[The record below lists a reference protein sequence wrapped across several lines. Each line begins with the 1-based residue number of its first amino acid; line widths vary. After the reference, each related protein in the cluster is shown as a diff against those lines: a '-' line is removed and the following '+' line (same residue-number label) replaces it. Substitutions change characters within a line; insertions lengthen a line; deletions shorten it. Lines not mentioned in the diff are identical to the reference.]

1 MYRILPADKDA
12 YITNKIIYSS
22 RPSLSRSTDANVG
35 QAGTL
40 DLFKLYNETPVP
52 VGTSGIEISRALMHF
67 DLDRIRSLT
76 GSLINISDPS
86 FKCYVSLKDVYGGQ
100 TVPSNFSLTL
110 YPLAKNFVE
119 GRGNDV
125 IGYRDLDVV
134 NWFTASLDNVYTP
147 IVNPEMVEYQEDVV
161 NVLTASNIVTVP
173 FVTPFTSVPPVVI
186 TDISS
191 ALGTVNSY
199 VGNGTTASTLVVKF
213 SAPFSGSFVYRAVAD
228 ITPGSIKTVV
238 RVPRY
243 PGVYANVVVGTLP
256 IVNNNF
262 FSVGY
267 NDFGGTPSDTYAS
280 LYETT
285 TDDLTNVYTT
295 ITSSTTL
302 LIAGT
307 FSAVMSAQV
316 NVLGYRS
323 LDQIYGIN
331 SWLTGGVEA
340 SGAAGDVSGLN
351 TDYYSSFLSSTG
363 YVPLGF
369 SQTFSRGDE
378 NLYIDVTTAVS
389 ATLAGILPDYGFRL
403 SYSGSQET
411 DTVTRF
417 VKRFST
423 RQSRNTDKHP
433 SLVVKYNDTFID
445 NQAAAYFDYSNKL
458 GVYYSPFGMPTNFFS
473 GSSVVAGSG
482 SIMLEL
488 VASQSAYVTATTY
501 SFSHRANINYLS
513 SSWNYFS
520 QSFTGSQVM
529 FGGKNQSGIY
539 YADVYLPSTL
549 AGLSGVLKDGTTAV
563 FTPVWKSLDNT
574 VIFTTGPSVTFRKLS
589 GASSVVPQNNYT
601 INVTNLKDNYT
612 NIEAA
617 KLRVFVAS
625 FDPTLTSFYLP
636 YKATPKIC
644 PEMYWRLID
653 PYSKDII
660 IPFDTSDS
668 GTKLSADGEGMY
680 FNLYMQDLTLN
691 KPLELQFLIREYGSD
706 HLIENE
712 GFIFKVVTA

>member
-12 YITNKIIYSS
+12 YVTNKIIYST
-22 RPSLSRSTDANVG
+22 RPTFSRSTDANVG

-40 DLFKLYNETPVP
+40 DLYKLYNETSVP
-52 VGTSGIEISRALMHF
+52 VGTSGIEISRALLHF
-67 DLDRIRSLT
+67 DLDRIRALT
-76 GSLINISDPS
+76 GSLIDISDPS

-100 TVPSNFSLTL
+100 TVPSNFSLSL

-125 IGYRDLDVV
+125 IGYRDLDAV
-134 NWFTASLDNVYTP
+134 NWFTASLDNVYSFLT
-147 IVNPEMVEYQEDVV
+147 NPEVVDYQEDVV
-161 NVLTASNIVTVP
+161 YVNTPSNTVSVP
-173 FVTPFTSVPPVVI
+173 FVTPFASIPPVVI

-191 ALGTVNSY
+191 ALGVVNAY
-199 VGNGTTASTLVVKF
+199 IGNTTTSTTLVVKF

-228 ITPGSIKTVV
+228 ITPGNIKTVV

-243 PGVYANVVVGTLP
+243 PGVYANVVVGSVP
-256 IVNNNF
+256 ITSNNF
-262 FSVGY
+262 FNVTY

-280 LYETT
+280 LYETSP
-285 TDDLTNVYTT
+285 DNLTNVYTT
-295 ITSSTTL
+295 VTSSTTL

-307 FSAVMSAQV
+307 FSAPITAQV

-323 LDQIYGIN
+323 LDQTYGIN

-340 SGAAGDVSGLN
+340 AGVAGDVSGLN
-351 TDYYSSFLSSTG
+351 ADYYTSFLSSYG
-363 YVPLGF
+363 YVPLEF
-369 SQTFSRGDE
+369 SQTFPRGDE
-378 NLYIDVTTAVS
+378 NLYIDVTTAIS
-389 ATLAGILPDYGFRL
+389 ATLAGIIPDYGFRL

-411 DTVTRF
+411 DAVTRF

-445 NQAAAYFDYSNKL
+445 NQAAAYFDYPNKL
-458 GVYYSPFGMPTNFFS
+458 GIYYNPFGVPTNFFS

-482 SIMLEL
+482 SIKLEL

-501 SFSHRANINYLS
+501 SFSHRANISYLS

-529 FGGKNQSGIY
+529 FGGKKQTGSY

-549 AGLSGVLKDGTTAV
+549 EGLAGVLKDGTSAV

-574 VIFTTGPSVTFRKLS
+574 VIFATGPSITFRKLS
-589 GASSVVPQNNYT
+589 GASSVVPQTNYT
-601 INVTNLKDNYT
+601 INVTNLKNNYT
-612 NIEAA
+612 NIESA

-644 PEMYWRLID
+644 PEMYWRLVD

-680 FNLYMQDLTLN
+680 FNLYMQDLALN

-706 HLIENE
+706 HLVENQ
-712 GFIFKVVTA
+712 GFIFKVITA

>member
-12 YITNKIIYSS
+12 YITNKIIHSS

-35 QAGTL
+35 QAGTI

-52 VGTSGIEISRALMHF
+52 VGTSGIEISRALLHF

-76 GSLINISDPS
+76 GSLINISDSS

-100 TVPSNFSLTL
+100 TVPSNFSLSL

-125 IGYRDLDVV
+125 IGYRDLDAV
-134 NWFTASLDNVYTP
+134 NWYTASIDGG
-147 IVNPEMVEYQEDVV
+147 
-161 NVLTASNIVTVP
+161 
-173 FVTPFTSVPPVVI
+173 VI
-186 TDISS
+186 TTWVSGGAES
-191 ALGTVNSY
+191 
-199 VGNGTTASTLVVKF
+199 
-213 SAPFSGSFVYRAVAD
+213 SGS
-228 ITPGSIKTVV
+228 S
-238 RVPRY
+238 
-243 PGVYANVVVGTLP
+243 
-256 IVNNNF
+256 
-262 FSVGY
+262 
-267 NDFGGTPSDTYAS
+267 
-280 LYETT
+280 E
-285 TDDLTNVYTT
+285 
-295 ITSSTTL
+295 
-302 LIAGT
+302 
-307 FSAVMSAQV
+307 Q
-316 NVLGYRS
+316 
-323 LDQIYGIN
+323 
-331 SWLTGGVEA
+331 
-340 SGAAGDVSGLN
+340 LN
-351 TDYYSSFLSSTG
+351 RDYYSLLSSSTG
-363 YVPLGF
+363 YVPLEF
-369 SQTFSRGDE
+369 SQTFYRGDE
-378 NLYIDVTTAVS
+378 NLFIDVTTAVS

-445 NQAAAYFDYSNKL
+445 NQAAAYFDYPNKL
-458 GVYYSPFGMPTNFFS
+458 GVYYNPFGMPTNFLS
-473 GSSVVAGSG
+473 SSSVVSGSG

-501 SFSHRANINYLS
+501 SFSHRANISYLS

-529 FGGKNQSGIY
+529 FGGKNQSGSY
-539 YADVYLPSTL
+539 YADVYLPITL
-549 AGLSGVLKDGTTAV
+549 AGLSGVLKGGTSAV

-574 VIFTTGPSVTFRKLS
+574 VIFATGPSITFDKLS
-589 GASSVVPQNNYT
+589 GASSIVPQNNYT
-601 INVTNLKDNYT
+601 VNITNLKDNYT

-617 KLRVFVAS
+617 KLRVFVAN

-660 IPFDTSDS
+660 IPFDISDY

-706 HLIENE
+706 HLVENQS
-712 GFIFKVVTA
+712 FIFKVIKA